1 MLYLR
6 ILVLKTKPHCTV
18 MDVKRIAMRM
28 KLHKIS
34 GSVVHHC
41 AVLKKLLYEKGIK
54 SSVIHGYCISP
65 GEICEHYWVR
75 TDVEGLDLDIG
86 YELACLYNPDLASLK
101 TVLSE
106 DFPEGLK
113 DADGKEPE
121 VLRQEDN
128 HRLFE
133 LYETDPVTFWKEAP
147 KDVRAFH

>member
-1 MLYLR
+1 
-6 ILVLKTKPHCTV
+6 

-128 HRLFE
+128 QRLFE

-147 KDVRAFH
+147 KDVRTFH